1 MWSGSWNDDKAF
13 TEQHLL
19 AMADS
24 SSSSSAMRFGGRIL
38 YSKTASEVDMRAM
51 QLLKVLETKT
61 DVSGKAI
68 VGFDIE
74 WKPSRTKGFLPG
86 KAAVVQIC
94 VDNDY
99 CHVMHIFHSGIPQG
113 LKDLIE
119 DSTLVK
125 VGVGI
130 DGDSVK
136 LFNDYGVSIKG
147 IEDLSVLANKKLGG
161 VWKQWGLA
169 SLTKTL
175 VCKELLK
182 PNHIRLGNWEAYPLS
197 VIQLQYA
204 ATDAYASWN
213 LYQVLKDLP
222 DATRFA
228 ELGGRSLKVN
238 LL

>member
-1 MWSGSWNDDKAF
+1 MSSSSWNDDKAF

-24 SSSSSAMRFGGRIL
+24 SSSSSAMMFGGRIL
-38 YSKTASEVDMRAM
+38 YSKTASEVDKRAM
-51 QLLKVLETKT
+51 QLLKFLETKR
-61 DVSGKAI
+61 DVSGKAN

-74 WKPSRTKGFLPG
+74 WRPSRTRGVLIG
-86 KAAVVQIC
+86 KVAVVQIC
-94 VDNDY
+94 VGNDY
-99 CHVMHIFHSGIPQG
+99 CDVMHIIHSGVPQG
-113 LKDLIE
+113 LKHLIE

-130 DGDSVK
+130 SGDSVK

-147 IEDLSVLANKKLGG
+147 VKDLSVLANQKLGG

-175 VCKELLK
+175 VCKE

-197 VIQLQYA
+197 MMQLEYA
-204 ATDAYASWN
+204 ATDAYASWY

-222 DATRFA
+222 DATRSA
-228 ELGGRSLKVN
+228 
-238 LL
+238 